1 MILNVNQEYIVL
13 NARCKFLRWMDS
25 IAFLIRNPQK
35 PYDMDAQCK
44 STIVLEYACSQTMQ
58 QLFFGG
64 RGAERKLS
72 TN

>member
-1 MILNVNQEYIVL
+1 
-13 NARCKFLRWMDS
+13 MDS

-64 RGAERKLS
+64 GARKETLHKLVVDMGNF
-72 TN
+72 TFYVECMYGQ